1 MNNNKISI
9 MTKAGLT
16 LFIAAFLLPARAIAG
31 DVTGNTGDTEK
42 PSSTTVTLEEC
53 WDAAEKNYPLARQYG
68 LISKSKDYTISNASR
83 AYLPQVT
90 FSAKA
95 SWQSD
100 ITRFKLDREQY
111 NKTMFGSL
119 IDPDDIEALLP
130 KLRKDQYAA
139 SLDITQTIWD
149 GGVLKAQKESAENE
163 AEANAKSIDAS
174 LYGLRERINEL
185 YFGIMLLQHNIELS
199 ELMLGSLNANYDKL
213 RAYKENGVIGQSD
226 LDAIRIQILKT
237 KQEALNLRNS
247 KKAYIQMLSLLSGLE
262 LSENTEL
269 VQPREISVSGGEI
282 TRPELAMFNA
292 QLKQIE
298 SQNRMLNAGLTP
310 KFGLYVS
317 GGYGRPG
324 LNILSNSFK
333 PYVVAGVKMIWNIG
347 NFYNLKNNRQMLQL
361 KMANIE
367 TQKSAFLLNTSID
380 ESRRD
385 TEIETLRSQLEYDDE
400 IIELRKSVL
409 KANEEKMYDGTISGT
424 DYVGYLN
431 DSLIAEQ
438 NKAQHE
444 IKMLLAMYNLA
455 YVRGK

>member
-1 MNNNKISI
+1 
-9 MTKAGLT
+9 MTKSGIT
-16 LFIAAFLLPARAIAG
+16 FFIAAFLIPAEIFANNNPG
-31 DVTGNTGDTEK
+31 DTGNSGN
-42 PSSTTVTLEEC
+42 SASATVTLEEC
-53 WDAAEKNYPLARQYG
+53 WKSAEKNYPLAKQYG
-68 LISKSKDYTISNASR
+68 LISKSKDYTVSNAAR

-100 ITRFKLDREQY
+100 VTKFRLDREELA
-111 NKTMFGSL
+111 KTEIGSL
-119 IDPDDIEALLP
+119 IDPDGIEALMP
-130 KLRKDQYAA
+130 KLKKDQYAA
-139 SLDITQTIWD
+139 SLDVTQTIWD
-149 GGVLKAQKESAENE
+149 GGALKAQKEVAESE
-163 AEANAKSIDAS
+163 AEANTKSIDAS

-199 ELMLGSLNANYDKL
+199 DLMLGTLNANYDKL
-213 RAYKENGVIGQSD
+213 KAYKENGVIGQAD

-237 KQEALNLRNS
+237 KQEALNLKNS
-247 KKAYIQMLSLLSGLE
+247 KKAYTQMLSLLCGLNLNE
-262 LSENTEL
+262 ETEL
-269 VQPREISVSGGEI
+269 VLPEEISVPGGEI

-292 QLKQIE
+292 QLKQID
-298 SQNRMLNAGLTP
+298 SQNRMLNAGVTP

-324 LNILSNSFK
+324 LNMLSNTFK
-333 PYVVAGVKMIWNIG
+333 PYVIAGVKMVWNIG

-361 KMANIE
+361 KMASIE
-367 TQKSAFLLNTSID
+367 AQKSTFLLNTSID

-385 TEIETLRSQLEYDDE
+385 TEIETLRSQLQYDDE

-444 IKMLLAMYNLA
+444 IQMLLSMYNLA

>member
-1 MNNNKISI
+1 
-9 MTKAGLT
+9 MTKSGIT
-16 LFIAAFLLPARAIAG
+16 FIIAAFLIPAEIFANNNPS
-31 DVTGNTGDTEK
+31 DTGNSGN
-42 PSSTTVTLEEC
+42 SASATVTLEEC
-53 WDAAEKNYPLARQYG
+53 WKSAEKNYPLAKQYG
-68 LISKSKDYTISNASR
+68 LISKSKDYTVSNAAR

-100 ITRFKLDREQY
+100 VTKFRLDREELA
-111 NKTMFGSL
+111 KTEIGSL
-119 IDPDDIEALLP
+119 IDPDGIEALMP
-130 KLRKDQYAA
+130 KLKKDQYSA
-139 SLDITQTIWD
+139 SLDVTQTIWD
-149 GGVLKAQKESAENE
+149 GGALKAQKEAAESD
-163 AEANAKSIDAS
+163 AEANTKSIDAS

-199 ELMLGSLNANYDKL
+199 DLMLGTLNANYDKL
-213 RAYKENGVIGQSD
+213 KAYKENGVIGQAD

-237 KQEALNLRNS
+237 KQEALNLKNS
-247 KKAYIQMLSLLSGLE
+247 KKAYTQMLSLLCGLNLNE
-262 LSENTEL
+262 ETEL
-269 VQPREISVSGGEI
+269 VQPEEISVPGGEI

-292 QLKQIE
+292 QLKQID
-298 SQNRMLNAGLTP
+298 SQKKMLNAGVTP

-324 LNILSNSFK
+324 LNMLSNTFK
-333 PYVVAGVKMIWNIG
+333 PYVLAGAKMVWNIG

-361 KMANIE
+361 KMASIE
-367 TQKSAFLLNTSID
+367 AQKSTFLLNTSID

-385 TEIETLRSQLEYDDE
+385 TEIETLRSQLQYDDE

-444 IKMLLAMYNLA
+444 IQMLLSMYNLA

>member
-1 MNNNKISI
+1 
-9 MTKAGLT
+9 MTKSGIT
-16 LFIAAFLLPARAIAG
+16 FIIAAFLIPAEIFANNNPS
-31 DVTGNTGDTEK
+31 DTGNSGN
-42 PSSTTVTLEEC
+42 SASATVTLEEC
-53 WDAAEKNYPLARQYG
+53 WKSAEKNYPLAKQYG
-68 LISKSKDYTISNASR
+68 LISKSKDYTVSNAAR

-100 ITRFKLDREQY
+100 VTKFRLDREELA
-111 NKTMFGSL
+111 KTEIGSL
-119 IDPDDIEALLP
+119 IDPDGIEALMP
-130 KLRKDQYAA
+130 KLKKDQYSA
-139 SLDITQTIWD
+139 SLDVTQTIWD
-149 GGVLKAQKESAENE
+149 GGALKAQKEAAESE
-163 AEANAKSIDAS
+163 AEANTKSIDAS

-199 ELMLGSLNANYDKL
+199 DLMLGTLNANYDKL
-213 RAYKENGVIGQSD
+213 KAYKENGVIGQAD

-237 KQEALNLRNS
+237 KQEALNLKNS
-247 KKAYIQMLSLLSGLE
+247 KKAYTQMLSLLCGLNLNE
-262 LSENTEL
+262 ETEL
-269 VQPREISVSGGEI
+269 VQPEEISVPGGEI

-292 QLKQIE
+292 QLKQID
-298 SQNRMLNAGLTP
+298 SQKKMLNAGVTP

-324 LNILSNSFK
+324 LNMLSNTFK
-333 PYVVAGVKMIWNIG
+333 PYVLAGAKMVWNIG

-361 KMANIE
+361 KMASIE
-367 TQKSAFLLNTSID
+367 AQKSTFLLNTSID

-385 TEIETLRSQLEYDDE
+385 TEIETLRSQLQYDDE

-444 IKMLLAMYNLA
+444 IQMLLSMYNLA

>member
-1 MNNNKISI
+1 
-9 MTKAGLT
+9 MTKSGIT
-16 LFIAAFLLPARAIAG
+16 FIIAAFLIPAEIFANNNPG
-31 DVTGNTGDTEK
+31 DTGNSGN
-42 PSSTTVTLEEC
+42 SASATVTLEEC
-53 WDAAEKNYPLARQYG
+53 WKSAEKNYPLAKQYG
-68 LISKSKDYTISNASR
+68 LISKSKDYTVSNAAR

-100 ITRFKLDREQY
+100 VTKFRLDREELA
-111 NKTMFGSL
+111 KTEIGSL
-119 IDPDDIEALLP
+119 IDPDGIEALMP
-130 KLRKDQYAA
+130 KLKKDQYSA
-139 SLDITQTIWD
+139 SLDVTQTIWD
-149 GGVLKAQKESAENE
+149 GGALKAQKEAAESE
-163 AEANAKSIDAS
+163 AEANTKSIDAS

-199 ELMLGSLNANYDKL
+199 DLMLGTLNANYDKL
-213 RAYKENGVIGQSD
+213 KAYKENGVIGQAD

-237 KQEALNLRNS
+237 KQEALNLKNS
-247 KKAYIQMLSLLSGLE
+247 KKAYTKMLSLLCGLNLNE
-262 LSENTEL
+262 ETEL
-269 VQPREISVSGGEI
+269 VQPEEISVPGGEI

-292 QLKQIE
+292 QLKQID
-298 SQNRMLNAGLTP
+298 SQKKMLNAGVTP

-324 LNILSNSFK
+324 LNMLSNTFK
-333 PYVVAGVKMIWNIG
+333 PYVLAGAKMVWNIG

-361 KMANIE
+361 KMASIE
-367 TQKSAFLLNTSID
+367 AQKSTFLLNTSID

-385 TEIETLRSQLEYDDE
+385 TEIETLRSQLQYDDE

-444 IKMLLAMYNLA
+444 IQMLLSMYNLA